1 MTANVNYDLR
11 KIEDNVAGLQK
22 DMAQVGLLVDRLDT
36 TIQKLTEVSSAVS
49 QLLAVQSNRL
59 EVQEKNS
66 DKIQE
71 LIEQRRVEHDKAI
84 KELYSRIDDV
94 EIDLQKEMKEYQE
107 KVLEKIDELKTDGS
121 TQHQQISDRMSKLER
136 WMWIVIGGGVVIGFL
151 IDKIKLS
158 SLFS

>member
-71 LIEQRRVEHDKAI
+71 LIEQRRVEHDKEI
-84 KELYSRIDDV
+84 KDLYSRIDDV

-107 KVLEKIDELKTDGS
+107 KILEKIDELKTDGS

>member
-107 KVLEKIDELKTDGS
+107 KILEKIDELKTDGS